1 MNSKLNIVRI
11 TKYKFLE
18 NFIFSYLFIF
28 IISSCSITKHV
39 PEDEF
44 LLRKVK
50 IEFLNSNN
58 SNTISKEE
66 LYDLL
71 LQKPNRKVFSNFRFY
86 LRLYNL
92 SNQQRI
98 DQKIVKKQIKIDKIN
113 LKIKQQNRSSLI
125 LDSNYIQK
133 PLKERKLAFGER
145 IQNTG
150 EAPVI
155 YSALKLNRTKEQLKK
170 YLFNKGYFKNEITDS
185 TTVLDNGQID
195 IQYFIHLREPMYL
208 SSIKYKCPEI
218 LISSY
223 LDSIESNSFLKKG
236 AIFDTDNLVKER
248 NRINEFLTNSGF
260 YNFNKEFIY
269 FDIDTNYVSKTVDIT
284 LGIQNY
290 KKIDK
295 INNSFKDLTHK
306 QFKIS
311 KVNIQI
317 GDSSKFN
324 NIAKLDSIENSFFKI
339 VNYQPINFKSKV
351 FKNSIFFKKDDY
363 YKKSVAQ
370 QTYRSLISLGLFKY
384 VNISFDTL
392 TDNKLVGNI
401 ELTPSKTQNLSLSLD
416 GTNNE
421 RLFGFQGGIDYF
433 HNNLFHGGEKILISL
448 KSSFEIQLL
457 LTDSKETGISNKP
470 NTTEFGPEFH
480 FYLPKY
486 LLINK
491 IGNLRKHINPVTEFT
506 GAFNIQDR
514 PDYYR
519 RNQELS
525 FGWVFHENKTTT
537 WHINPLLISIVDIE
551 INSDFQ
557 NQIESYN
564 DQYILSSFQDHV
576 VAGGVFSFEYN
587 GQNLSYNSNSLYL
600 KTTFESAG
608 GTLFN
613 FHELINKDKNT
624 LTDSYDFL
632 GIRYAH
638 FQKATLDLRYY
649 QGLSDRS
656 KIVYRIYSGV
666 GIPKKNLSDALPF
679 EKSFF
684 VGGSNSLRA
693 WRARSLG
700 PGSYFEDSTRYD
712 KIGDIKFEGNVE
724 ARFPISKWIEGAFF
738 VDFGNIWL
746 IGYDSLRPEGK
757 FNWNNV
763 LDDIAIGTGFGLRLN
778 FEFFILRA
786 DLAIPFKNPGIPKDN
801 NQWVFKSEKRD
812 DHFSPLLNLGIGY
825 PF

>member
-1 MNSKLNIVRI
+1 MNIVRI

-28 IISSCSITKHV
+28 IFSSCSITKHV

-98 DQKIVKKQIKIDKIN
+98 DQKIVKKQIKIDKVN

-133 PLKERKLAFGER
+133 PLKERKIAFGER

-223 LDSIESNSFLKKG
+223 LDSIKSNSFLKKG

-248 NRINEFLTNSGF
+248 NRINDFLTNSGF

-392 TDNKLVGNI
+392 TENKLVGNI

-421 RLFGFQGGIDYF
+421 RSFGFQGGIDYF
-433 HNNLFHGGEKILISL
+433 HNNLFHGGEKIIISL

-587 GQNLSYNSNSLYL
+587 GQNLSYNSNSLYF

-613 FHELINKDKNT
+613 FHELINKDKNP

-649 QGLSDRS
+649 QGLLDRS

-684 VGGSNSLRA
+684 AGGSNSLRA

-786 DLAIPFKNPGIPKDN
+786 DLAIPFKNPGIPKNN
-801 NQWVFKSEKRD
+801 NQWIFKSEKRD
-812 DHFSPLLNLGIGY
+812 DHFTPLLNLGIGY

>member
-1 MNSKLNIVRI
+1 MNIVRI

-28 IISSCSITKHV
+28 IFSSCSITKHV

-58 SNTISKEE
+58 YNTISKEE

-92 SNQQRI
+92 SNQQII
-98 DQKIVKKQIKIDKIN
+98 DQKIVKKQIKIDKVN

-195 IQYFIHLREPMYL
+195 IQYFIHLSEPMYL

-223 LDSIESNSFLKKG
+223 LDSIKSNSFLKKG

-248 NRINEFLTNSGF
+248 IRINDFLTNSGF

-392 TDNKLVGNI
+392 TENNLVGNI

-587 GQNLSYNSNSLYL
+587 GQNLSYNSNSLYF

-613 FHELINKDKNT
+613 FHELFNKDKNP
-624 LTDSYDFL
+624 LTNSYDFL

-684 VGGSNSLRA
+684 AGGSNSLRA

-786 DLAIPFKNPGIPKDN
+786 DLAIPFKNPGIPKNN
-801 NQWVFKSEKRD
+801 NQWIFKSEKRD

>member
-1 MNSKLNIVRI
+1 MNIVRI

-28 IISSCSITKHV
+28 IFSSCSITKHV

-98 DQKIVKKQIKIDKIN
+98 DQKIVKKQIKIDKVN

-133 PLKERKLAFGER
+133 PLKERKIAFGES

-155 YSALKLNRTKEQLKK
+155 YSALKLNRTKEQLKN

-208 SSIKYKCPEI
+208 SSIKYQCPEI

-248 NRINEFLTNSGF
+248 NRINDFLTNSGF

-295 INNSFKDLTHK
+295 INNSFQDLTHK

-392 TDNKLVGNI
+392 TENKLVGNI

-421 RLFGFQGGIDYF
+421 RSFGFQGGIDYF
-433 HNNLFHGGEKILISL
+433 HNNLFHGGEKIIISL

-491 IGNLRKHINPVTEFT
+491 IGNLRKHINPITEFT

-587 GQNLSYNSNSLYL
+587 GQNLSYNSNSLYF

-613 FHELINKDKNT
+613 FHELINKDKNP

-684 VGGSNSLRA
+684 AGGSNSLRA

-801 NQWVFKSEKRD
+801 NQWIFKSEKRD

>member
-1 MNSKLNIVRI
+1 MNIVRI

-28 IISSCSITKHV
+28 IFSSCSITKHV

-66 LYDLL
+66 LYDLM

-98 DQKIVKKQIKIDKIN
+98 DQKIVKKQIKIDKVN

-150 EAPVI
+150 EGPVI

-208 SSIKYKCPEI
+208 SSIKYQCPEI

-248 NRINEFLTNSGF
+248 NRINDFLTNSGF

-269 FDIDTNYVSKTVDIT
+269 FDIDTNYVSKNVNIT

-295 INNSFKDLTHK
+295 INNSFQDLTHK

-587 GQNLSYNSNSLYL
+587 GQNLSYNSNSLYF

-613 FHELINKDKNT
+613 FHELINKDKNP

-656 KIVYRIYSGV
+656 KIVYRIYSGF

-684 VGGSNSLRA
+684 AGGSNSLRA

-712 KIGDIKFEGNVE
+712 KIGDIKFEGNLE

-801 NQWVFKSEKRD
+801 TQWIFKSEKRD

>member
-1 MNSKLNIVRI
+1 MNIVRI

-28 IISSCSITKHV
+28 IFSSCSITKHV

-98 DQKIVKKQIKIDKIN
+98 DQKIVKKQIKIDKVN

-133 PLKERKLAFGER
+133 PLKERKIAFGER

-155 YSALKLNRTKEQLKK
+155 YSALKLNRTKEQLKN

-208 SSIKYKCPEI
+208 SSIKYQCPEI

-248 NRINEFLTNSGF
+248 NRINDFLTNSGF

-392 TDNKLVGNI
+392 TENKLVGNI

-421 RLFGFQGGIDYF
+421 RSFGFQGGIDYF
-433 HNNLFHGGEKILISL
+433 HNNLFHGGEKIIISL

-587 GQNLSYNSNSLYL
+587 GQNLSYNSNSLYF

-613 FHELINKDKNT
+613 FHELINRDKNP

-684 VGGSNSLRA
+684 AGGSNSLRA

-786 DLAIPFKNPGIPKDN
+786 DLAIPFKNPGIPKNN
-801 NQWVFKSEKRD
+801 NQWIFKSEKRD

>member
-1 MNSKLNIVRI
+1 MNIVRF

-28 IISSCSITKHV
+28 IFSSCSITKHV

-98 DQKIVKKQIKIDKIN
+98 DQKIVKKQIKIDKVN

-155 YSALKLNRTKEQLKK
+155 YSALKLNRTKEQLKN

-208 SSIKYKCPEI
+208 SSIKYQCPEI

-236 AIFDTDNLVKER
+236 AIFDTDNLLKER
-248 NRINEFLTNSGF
+248 NRINDFLTNSGF

-269 FDIDTNYVSKTVDIT
+269 FDIDTNYVSKTVNIT

-295 INNSFKDLTHK
+295 INNSFQDLTHK

-491 IGNLRKHINPVTEFT
+491 IGNLRKHINPITEFT

-587 GQNLSYNSNSLYL
+587 GQNLSYISNSLYF

-613 FHELINKDKNT
+613 FHELINKDKNP

-684 VGGSNSLRA
+684 AGGSNSLRA

-801 NQWVFKSEKRD
+801 NQWIFKSEKRD

>member
-1 MNSKLNIVRI
+1 MNIVRI

-28 IISSCSITKHV
+28 IFSSCSITKHV

-58 SNTISKEE
+58 YNTISKEE

-86 LRLYNL
+86 LRFYNL

-98 DQKIVKKQIKIDKIN
+98 DQKIVKKQIKIDKVN

-195 IQYFIHLREPMYL
+195 IQYFIHLSEPMYL

-223 LDSIESNSFLKKG
+223 LDSIKSNSFLKKG

-248 NRINEFLTNSGF
+248 IRINDFLTNSGF

-392 TDNKLVGNI
+392 TENKLVGNI

-587 GQNLSYNSNSLYL
+587 GQNLSYNSNSLYF

-613 FHELINKDKNT
+613 FHELFNKDKNP

-684 VGGSNSLRA
+684 AGGSNSLRA

-786 DLAIPFKNPGIPKDN
+786 DLAIPFKNPGIPKNN
-801 NQWVFKSEKRD
+801 NQWIFKSEKRD

>member
-1 MNSKLNIVRI
+1 MNIVRI

-28 IISSCSITKHV
+28 IFSSCSITKHV

-98 DQKIVKKQIKIDKIN
+98 DQKIVKKQIKIDKVN

-133 PLKERKLAFGER
+133 PLKERKIAFGES

-223 LDSIESNSFLKKG
+223 LDSIKSNSFLKKG

-248 NRINEFLTNSGF
+248 NRINDFLTNSGF

-392 TDNKLVGNI
+392 TENKLVGNI

-421 RLFGFQGGIDYF
+421 RSFGFQGGIDYF
-433 HNNLFHGGEKILISL
+433 HNNLFHGGEKIIISL

-587 GQNLSYNSNSLYL
+587 GQNLSYNSNSLYF

-613 FHELINKDKNT
+613 FHELINKDKNP

-649 QGLSDRS
+649 QGLLDRS

-684 VGGSNSLRA
+684 AGGSNSLRA

-786 DLAIPFKNPGIPKDN
+786 DLAIPFKNPGIPKNN
-801 NQWVFKSEKRD
+801 NQWIFKSEKRD

>member
-1 MNSKLNIVRI
+1 MNIVRI

-28 IISSCSITKHV
+28 IFSSCSITKHV

-98 DQKIVKKQIKIDKIN
+98 NQKIVKKQIKIDKVN

-150 EAPVI
+150 EGPVI

-170 YLFNKGYFKNEITDS
+170 YLFNKGYFKSEITDS

-208 SSIKYKCPEI
+208 SSIKYKCPEL

-236 AIFDTDNLVKER
+236 SIFDTDNLVKER

-269 FDIDTNYVSKTVDIT
+269 FDIDTNYVSKNVNIT

-295 INNSFKDLTHK
+295 INNSFQDLTHK

-491 IGNLRKHINPVTEFT
+491 IGNLRKHINPITEFT

-587 GQNLSYNSNSLYL
+587 GQNLSYNSNSLYF

-613 FHELINKDKNT
+613 FHELINKDKNP

-684 VGGSNSLRA
+684 AGGSNSLRA

-712 KIGDIKFEGNVE
+712 KIGDIKFEGNIE

>member
-1 MNSKLNIVRI
+1 MNIVRI

-28 IISSCSITKHV
+28 IFSSCSITKHV

-98 DQKIVKKQIKIDKIN
+98 DQKIVKKQIKIDKVN

-133 PLKERKLAFGER
+133 PLKERKIAFGER

-208 SSIKYKCPEI
+208 SSIKYQCPEI

-248 NRINEFLTNSGF
+248 NRINDFLTNSGF

-392 TDNKLVGNI
+392 TENKLVGNI

-421 RLFGFQGGIDYF
+421 RSFGFQGGIDYF
-433 HNNLFHGGEKILISL
+433 HNNLFHGGEKIIISL

-587 GQNLSYNSNSLYL
+587 GQNLSYNSNSLYF

-613 FHELINKDKNT
+613 FHELINRDKNP

-684 VGGSNSLRA
+684 AGGSNSLRA

-801 NQWVFKSEKRD
+801 NQWIFKSEKRD

>member
-1 MNSKLNIVRI
+1 MKSKLNIVRI
-11 TKYKFLE
+11 NKHKFLK
-18 NFIFSYLFIF
+18 NLIFFFLLIF
-28 IISSCSITKHV
+28 VFSSCSITKHV
-39 PEDEF
+39 PEDEY
-44 LLRKVK
+44 LIRKVK
-50 IEFLNSNN
+50 IEVLSSNN
-58 SNTISKEE
+58 SNTISKDE
-66 LYDLL
+66 LYNLL
-71 LQKPNRKVFSNFRFY
+71 LQKPNRKVFSNYRFY

-98 DQKIVKKQIKIDKIN
+98 DQKIIKKQTKIDKVN
-113 LKIKQQNRSSLI
+113 HKIKQQNRNSLI
-125 LDSNYIQK
+125 LDSNCIQK
-133 PLKERKLAFGER
+133 PLKERKLVFGER
-145 IQNTG
+145 IQNSG

-155 YSALKLNRTKEQLKK
+155 FSALKLNRTKEQLKK
-170 YLFNKGYFKNEITDS
+170 HLFNKGYFKSEITDS
-185 TTVLDNGQID
+185 LSILDNGQID
-195 IQYFIHLREPMYL
+195 IQYFIKLRDPMYL
-208 SSIKYKCPEI
+208 NTIKYHCPEV

-223 LDSIESNSFLKKG
+223 LDSIKSNSFLNKG
-236 AIFDTDNLVKER
+236 AVFDTENLVKER
-248 NRINEFLTNSGF
+248 NRINDFLTDRGF

-269 FDIDTNYVSKTVDIT
+269 FDIDTNYVSNTVNIT

-295 INNSFKDLTHK
+295 IKNSFQDLTHK
-306 QFKIS
+306 QFKIT

-324 NIAKLDSIENSFFKI
+324 HIAKLDSLENSFFKI
-339 VNYQPINFKSKV
+339 VNYHPINFNSKV
-351 FKNSIFFKKDDY
+351 FKNSILFKKDDF
-363 YKKSVAQ
+363 YKKSIAQ

-392 TDNKLVGNI
+392 PESKLICNVS
-401 ELTPSKTQNLSLSLD
+401 LSPAKSQNLSLSLD

-421 RLFGFQGGIDYF
+421 RLFGFQGGLDYF
-433 HNNLFHGGEKILISL
+433 HNNLFRGGEKILISL

-470 NTTEFGPEFH
+470 NTTELGPEFH

-486 LLINK
+486 FLINK
-491 IGNLRKHINPVTEFT
+491 IGNLSKHINPITEFT

-525 FGWVFHENKTTT
+525 FGWIFHENKTTT

-557 NQIESYN
+557 TQIESYN

-587 GQNLSYNSNSLYL
+587 GQNQINSSNSLYF

-608 GTLFN
+608 GMLYN
-613 FHELINKDKNT
+613 FHKLINKEKNP

-666 GIPKKNLSDALPF
+666 GVPKKNLSDALPF

-684 VGGSNSLRA
+684 AGGSNSLRA

-700 PGSYFEDSTRYD
+700 PGSYFEDTTRYD
-712 KIGDIKFEGNVE
+712 KIGDIKFEGNLE

-746 IGYDSLRPEGK
+746 VGYDSLRPEGK
-757 FNWNNV
+757 FNWNN
-763 LDDIAIGTGFGLRLN
+763 LMDDIAIGTGFGLRLN

-786 DLAIPFKNPGIPKDN
+786 DLAIPFKNPGIPN
-801 NQWVFKSEKRD
+801 NENQWIFKSENKDR
-812 DHFSPLLNLGIGY
+812 FTPLLNLGIGY

>member
-1 MNSKLNIVRI
+1 MNIVRI

-28 IISSCSITKHV
+28 IFSSCSITKHV

-98 DQKIVKKQIKIDKIN
+98 DQKIVKKQIKIDKVN

-248 NRINEFLTNSGF
+248 NRINDFLTNSGF

-433 HNNLFHGGEKILISL
+433 NNNLFHGGEKILISL

-491 IGNLRKHINPVTEFT
+491 IGNLRKHINPITEFT

-587 GQNLSYNSNSLYL
+587 GQNLSYNSNSLYF

-613 FHELINKDKNT
+613 FHELINKDKNP

-684 VGGSNSLRA
+684 AGGSNSLRA

-801 NQWVFKSEKRD
+801 NQWIFKSEKRD

>member
-1 MNSKLNIVRI
+1 MMNIVRI
-11 TKYKFLE
+11 SKFKFLE
-18 NFIFSYLFIF
+18 NFISCYFLVFIL
-28 IISSCSITKHV
+28 SSCTITKHV
-39 PEDEF
+39 PKEKY

-50 IEFLNSNN
+50 IDILNSNN
-58 SNTISKEE
+58 SSTISKEE
-66 LYDLL
+66 LYNLL
-71 LQKPNRKVFSNFRFY
+71 LQKPNRKVFLNYRFY

-92 SNQQRI
+92 SNQERI
-98 DQKIVKKQIKIDKIN
+98 DQKIIKKQTKTEKIN
-113 LKIKQQNRSSLI
+113 SKIKQQNTSSLI
-125 LDSNYIQK
+125 SDSNYVQR
-133 PLKERKLAFGER
+133 PLKVRKLVFGER
-145 IQNTG
+145 LQNAG

-170 YLFNKGYFKNEITDS
+170 HLFNKGYFKSEITDS
-185 TTVLDNGQID
+185 IFVLDNGQID
-195 IQYFIHLREPMYL
+195 IHYFIKLRNPMHL
-208 SSIKYKCPEI
+208 SSIKYYCPDI
-218 LISSY
+218 LISNY
-223 LDSIESNSFLKKG
+223 LDSIQSNSFLKKE

-248 NRINEFLTNSGF
+248 NRINDFLTNNGF

-269 FDIDTNYVSKTVDIT
+269 FDIDTNYITNTVNIT

-290 KKIDK
+290 KKINQ
-295 INNSFKDLTHK
+295 INNSFQDLTHK

-317 GDSSKFN
+317 GDSSKFK
-324 NIAKLDSIENSFFKI
+324 NITKLDSIKNSFFKI
-339 VNYQPINFKSKV
+339 INYQPINFKSKV
-351 FKNSIFFKKDDY
+351 FKNSIFFKKDDF
-363 YKKSVAQ
+363 YKKSIAQ

-392 TDNKLVGNI
+392 SDNKLICNV
-401 ELTPSKTQNLSLSLD
+401 ELTPSKSQNLSLSLD

-421 RLFGFQGGIDYF
+421 RLFGFQGGLDYF
-433 HNNLFHGGEKILISL
+433 HNNLFRGGEKLLISL

-457 LTDSKETGISNKP
+457 LTDSKENGISNKP

-491 IGNLRKHINPVTEFT
+491 IGNLSKHINPVTEFT

-514 PDYYR
+514 PDYFR

-557 NQIESYN
+557 TQIESYN

-587 GQNLSYNSNSLYL
+587 GQNLSYNSNSLYF

-613 FHELINKDKNT
+613 FHELINKPKNSNT
-624 LTDSYDFL
+624 NSYDFL

-638 FQKATLDLRYY
+638 FQKATIDLRYY

-656 KIVYRIYSGV
+656 KIIYRIYSGI

-684 VGGSNSLRA
+684 AGGSNSLRA
-693 WRARSLG
+693 WRARALG
-700 PGSYFEDSTRYD
+700 PGSYYDSANRYD
-712 KIGDIKFEGNVE
+712 KIGDIKFEGNLE
-724 ARFPISKWIEGAFF
+724 TRFPISKWIEGAFF

-746 IGYDSLRPEGK
+746 ISYDSLRPEGK

-763 LDDIAIGTGFGLRLN
+763 MDDIAIGTGFGLRLN

-786 DLAIPFKNPGIPKDN
+786 DLAIPFKNPGIPEEV
-801 NQWVFKSEKRD
+801 NQWIFQNNIKNREKY
-812 DHFSPLLNLGIGY
+812 FAPILNLGIGY

>member
-1 MNSKLNIVRI
+1 MNIVRI
-11 TKYKFLE
+11 TKYKFLK
-18 NFIFSYLFIF
+18 NFIFFHLFIF
-28 IISSCSITKHV
+28 IFSSCSITKHV

-50 IEFLNSNN
+50 IEILNSNN

-66 LYDLL
+66 LYNLL
-71 LQKPNRKVFSNFRFY
+71 LQKPNRKVFSNYRFY

-98 DQKIVKKQIKIDKIN
+98 DQKIVKKQIKTDKVN
-113 LKIKQQNRSSLI
+113 LKIEQQNRSSLI

-133 PLKERKLAFGER
+133 PLKVRKLVFGER
-145 IQNTG
+145 IQITG

-170 YLFNKGYFKNEITDS
+170 HLFNKGYFKSEITDS
-185 TTVLDNGQID
+185 TSVLDNGQID
-195 IQYFIHLREPMYL
+195 IQYFIKLKEPMYL
-208 SSIKYKCPEI
+208 NFIKYHCPEI

-223 LDSIESNSFLKKG
+223 LDSIKSNSFLNKG

-248 NRINEFLTNSGF
+248 NRINDFLTNRGF

-269 FDIDTNYVSKTVDIT
+269 FDIDTNYFSKTVNIT

-290 KKIDK
+290 KKINQ
-295 INNSFKDLTHK
+295 INNSFQNLTHK

-324 NIAKLDSIENSFFKI
+324 NIAKLDGIENSFFKI
-339 VNYQPINFKSKV
+339 VNYQPINFKSKI
-351 FKNSIFFKKDDY
+351 FKNSILFKQDDY
-363 YKKSVAQ
+363 YKKSIAQ

-392 TDNKLVGNI
+392 PGNKLVGNI
-401 ELTPSKTQNLSLSLD
+401 ELTPSKSQNLSLSLD

-491 IGNLRKHINPVTEFT
+491 IGNLSKHINPVTEFT

-557 NQIESYN
+557 TQIESYN

-587 GQNLSYNSNSLYL
+587 GQNLSYNSNSIYF

-613 FHELINKDKNT
+613 FHQLTAKNKDP

-638 FQKATLDLRYY
+638 FQKATIDLRYY
-649 QGLSDRS
+649 QGISDRS
-656 KIVYRIYSGV
+656 KIIYRIYSGI
-666 GIPKKNLSDALPF
+666 GIPKKNLSNALPF

-684 VGGSNSLRA
+684 AGGSNSLRA

-700 PGSYFEDSTRYD
+700 PGSYYDSANRYD
-712 KIGDIKFEGNVE
+712 KIGDIKFEGNLE

-757 FNWNNV
+757 FNWDNAI
-763 LDDIAIGTGFGLRLN
+763 DDIAVGIGIGLRLN

-786 DLAIPFKNPGIPKDN
+786 DLAIPFKNPGIPN
-801 NQWVFKSEKRD
+801 YQNQWIFQNSSTNRKNY
-812 DHFSPLLNLGIGY
+812 FSPLLNLGIGY

>member
-1 MNSKLNIVRI
+1 MNIVRI

-28 IISSCSITKHV
+28 IFSSCSITKHV

-50 IEFLNSNN
+50 IEFLNINN

-98 DQKIVKKQIKIDKIN
+98 DQKIVKKQIKIDKVN

-170 YLFNKGYFKNEITDS
+170 YLFNKGYFKSEITDS

-223 LDSIESNSFLKKG
+223 LDSIKSNSFLKKG
-236 AIFDTDNLVKER
+236 EIFDTDNLVKER
-248 NRINEFLTNSGF
+248 NRINDFLTNSGF

-269 FDIDTNYVSKTVDIT
+269 FDIDTNYVSKTVNIT

-295 INNSFKDLTHK
+295 INNSFQDLTHK

-311 KVNIQI
+311 KLNIQI

-392 TDNKLVGNI
+392 TDHKLVGNI

-525 FGWVFHENKTTT
+525 FGWIFHENKTTT

-587 GQNLSYNSNSLYL
+587 GQNLSYNSNSLYF

-613 FHELINKDKNT
+613 FHELINKDKNS

-684 VGGSNSLRA
+684 AGGSNSLRA

-746 IGYDSLRPEGK
+746 LGYDSLRPEGK

-801 NQWVFKSEKRD
+801 NQWIFKSEKRD

>member
-1 MNSKLNIVRI
+1 MNIVRF

-28 IISSCSITKHV
+28 IFSSCSITKHV

-98 DQKIVKKQIKIDKIN
+98 DQKIVKKQIKIDKVN

-155 YSALKLNRTKEQLKK
+155 YSALKLNRTKEQLKN

-208 SSIKYKCPEI
+208 SSIKYQCPEI

-248 NRINEFLTNSGF
+248 NRINDFLTNSGF

-269 FDIDTNYVSKTVDIT
+269 FDIDTNYVSKTVNIT

-421 RLFGFQGGIDYF
+421 RSFGFQGGIDYF
-433 HNNLFHGGEKILISL
+433 HNNLFHGGEKIIISL

-491 IGNLRKHINPVTEFT
+491 IGNLRKHINPITEFT

-587 GQNLSYNSNSLYL
+587 GQNLSYISNSLYF

-613 FHELINKDKNT
+613 FHELINKDKNP

-684 VGGSNSLRA
+684 AGGSNSLRA

-801 NQWVFKSEKRD
+801 NQWIFKSEKRD

>member
-1 MNSKLNIVRI
+1 MMNIVRI

-28 IISSCSITKHV
+28 IFSSCSLTKHV

-66 LYDLL
+66 IYDLL

-98 DQKIVKKQIKIDKIN
+98 DQKIINKQIKIDKVN

-170 YLFNKGYFKNEITDS
+170 YLFNKGYFKSEITDS
-185 TTVLDNGQID
+185 TTILDNGQID
-195 IQYFIHLREPMYL
+195 IQYLIHLREPMYL

-248 NRINEFLTNSGF
+248 NRINDFLTNSGF

-269 FDIDTNYVSKTVDIT
+269 FDIDTNYVSKTVNIT

-295 INNSFKDLTHK
+295 INNSFQDLTHK

-351 FKNSIFFKKDDY
+351 FKSSIFFKKDDY

-525 FGWVFHENKTTT
+525 LGWIFHENKTTT

-587 GQNLSYNSNSLYL
+587 GQNLSYNSNSLYF

-613 FHELINKDKNT
+613 FHELINKDKNP

-666 GIPKKNLSDALPF
+666 GIQKKNLSDALPF

-684 VGGSNSLRA
+684 AGGSNSLRA

-700 PGSYFEDSTRYD
+700 PGSYFEDSTRFD

-801 NQWVFKSEKRD
+801 NQWIFKSEKRD

>member
-1 MNSKLNIVRI
+1 MNIVRI

-28 IISSCSITKHV
+28 IFSSCSITKHV

-98 DQKIVKKQIKIDKIN
+98 DQKIVKKQIKIDKVN

-133 PLKERKLAFGER
+133 PLKERKIAFGER

-223 LDSIESNSFLKKG
+223 LDSIKSNSFLKKG

-248 NRINEFLTNSGF
+248 NRINDFLTNSGF

-421 RLFGFQGGIDYF
+421 RSFGFQGGIDYF
-433 HNNLFHGGEKILISL
+433 HNNLFHGGEKIIISL

-587 GQNLSYNSNSLYL
+587 GQNLSYNSNSLYF

-613 FHELINKDKNT
+613 FHELINRDKNP

-684 VGGSNSLRA
+684 AGGSNSLRA

-786 DLAIPFKNPGIPKDN
+786 DLAIPFKNPGIPKNN
-801 NQWVFKSEKRD
+801 NQWIFKSEKRD

>member
-1 MNSKLNIVRI
+1 
-11 TKYKFLE
+11 
-18 NFIFSYLFIF
+18 
-28 IISSCSITKHV
+28 
-39 PEDEF
+39 
-44 LLRKVK
+44 
-50 IEFLNSNN
+50 
-58 SNTISKEE
+58 
-66 LYDLL
+66 
-71 LQKPNRKVFSNFRFY
+71 
-86 LRLYNL
+86 
-92 SNQQRI
+92 
-98 DQKIVKKQIKIDKIN
+98 
-113 LKIKQQNRSSLI
+113 
-125 LDSNYIQK
+125 
-133 PLKERKLAFGER
+133 
-145 IQNTG
+145 
-150 EAPVI
+150 
-155 YSALKLNRTKEQLKK
+155 
-170 YLFNKGYFKNEITDS
+170 
-185 TTVLDNGQID
+185 
-195 IQYFIHLREPMYL
+195 
-208 SSIKYKCPEI
+208 
-218 LISSY
+218 
-223 LDSIESNSFLKKG
+223 
-236 AIFDTDNLVKER
+236 
-248 NRINEFLTNSGF
+248 
-260 YNFNKEFIY
+260 
-269 FDIDTNYVSKTVDIT
+269 
-284 LGIQNY
+284 
-290 KKIDK
+290 
-295 INNSFKDLTHK
+295 
-306 QFKIS
+306 
-311 KVNIQI
+311 
-317 GDSSKFN
+317 
-324 NIAKLDSIENSFFKI
+324 
-339 VNYQPINFKSKV
+339 
-351 FKNSIFFKKDDY
+351 
-363 YKKSVAQ
+363 
-370 QTYRSLISLGLFKY
+370 
-384 VNISFDTL
+384 
-392 TDNKLVGNI
+392 
-401 ELTPSKTQNLSLSLD
+401 LSLD

-457 LTDSKETGISNKP
+457 LTDNKETGISNKP

-525 FGWVFHENKTTT
+525 FGWIFHENKTTT

-587 GQNLSYNSNSLYL
+587 GQNLSYNSNSLYF

-613 FHELINKDKNT
+613 FHELINKDKNS

-684 VGGSNSLRA
+684 AGGSNSLRA

-746 IGYDSLRPEGK
+746 LGYDSLRPEGK

-801 NQWVFKSEKRD
+801 NQWIFKSEKRD

>member
-1 MNSKLNIVRI
+1 M
-11 TKYKFLE
+11 
-18 NFIFSYLFIF
+18 
-28 IISSCSITKHV
+28 ISSCSITKYV
-39 PEDEF
+39 PENKY

-50 IEFLNSNN
+50 IEILNGN
-58 SNTISKEE
+58 SSKTLVKEE
-66 LYDLL
+66 LHNLL
-71 LQKPNRKVFSNFRFY
+71 LQKPNRKVFSNYRFY

-92 SNQQRI
+92 SNQRRI
-98 DQKIVKKQIKIDKIN
+98 NQKIIKKQIKIEELN
-113 LKIKQQNRSSLI
+113 LNIKEKNRSSLI
-125 LDSNYIQK
+125 LDSNYI
-133 PLKERKLAFGER
+133 PNSLKVRKLVFGER
-145 IQNTG
+145 LQNTG
-150 EAPVI
+150 EAPVV
-155 YSALKLNRTKEQLKK
+155 YSSLKLNRTKEQLKK
-170 YLFNKGYFKNEITDS
+170 HLFNKGYFKSEITDS
-185 TTVLDNGQID
+185 TFNINNNQID
-195 IQYFIHLREPMYL
+195 IHYFIKLRDPMRL
-208 SSIKYKCPEI
+208 SSIKYHCPEI

-223 LDSIESNSFLKKG
+223 LDSIQSDSFLKKG
-236 AIFDTDNLVKER
+236 EVFDTDNLVKER

-269 FDIDTNYVSKTVDIT
+269 FDIDTNYVLNNVNIT

-290 KKIDK
+290 KKINQ
-295 INNSFKDLTHK
+295 INNSFQDLTHK

-317 GDSSKFN
+317 GDSTKSN
-324 NIAKLDSIENSFFKI
+324 TIAKLDSIENSFFKI
-339 VNYQPINFKSKV
+339 VNYQLINFKSKI
-351 FKNSIFFKKDDY
+351 FKNSILFKEDDFY
-363 YKKSVAQ
+363 QKSIAQ

-392 TDNKLVGNI
+392 ADNKLISNV
-401 ELTPSKTQNLSLSLD
+401 ELIPSKSQNLSLSFD

-421 RLFGFQGGIDYF
+421 RLFGFQGGLDYF
-433 HNNLFHGGEKILISL
+433 HNNLFHGGEKLLISL

-457 LTDSKETGISNKP
+457 LTDSKESGISNKP

-491 IGNLRKHINPVTEFT
+491 IGNLSKHINPVTEFT

-557 NQIESYN
+557 TQIESYN
-564 DQYILSSFQDHV
+564 DQYILSSFQDNV

-587 GQNLSYNSNSLYL
+587 GQNLSYNSNSLYF

-613 FHELINKDKNT
+613 FHELTNKTKDP
-624 LTDSYDFL
+624 LTNSYDFL

-638 FQKATLDLRYY
+638 FQKATIDLRYY
-649 QGLSDRS
+649 QALSERS
-656 KIVYRIYSGV
+656 KIVYRIYSGI

-684 VGGSNSLRA
+684 AGGSNSLRG

-700 PGSYFEDSTRYD
+700 PGSHFDPDTRYD
-712 KIGDIKFEGNVE
+712 KIGDIKFEGNLE
-724 ARFPISKWIEGAFF
+724 GRFPISKWIEGAFF

-746 IGYDSLRPEGK
+746 IGYDSLRPKGK
-757 FNWNNV
+757 FNWNNAV
-763 LDDIAIGTGFGLRLN
+763 DDIAIGTGFGLRLN
-778 FEFFILRA
+778 FDFFILRA
-786 DLAIPFKNPGIPKDN
+786 DLAIPFKNPGIPN
-801 NQWVFKSEKRD
+801 YINQWIFKNKGDNREN
-812 DHFSPLLNLGIGY
+812 HFAPLLNLGIGY

>member
-1 MNSKLNIVRI
+1 MNIVRI

-28 IISSCSITKHV
+28 IFSSCSITKHV

-98 DQKIVKKQIKIDKIN
+98 DQKIVKKQIKIDKVN
-113 LKIKQQNRSSLI
+113 LKIKQLNRSSLI

-208 SSIKYKCPEI
+208 SSIKYQCPEI

-248 NRINEFLTNSGF
+248 NRINDFLTNSGF

-269 FDIDTNYVSKTVDIT
+269 FDIDTNYLSKTVNIT

-295 INNSFKDLTHK
+295 INNSFQDLTHK

-491 IGNLRKHINPVTEFT
+491 IGNLRKHINPITEFT

-684 VGGSNSLRA
+684 AGGSNSLRA

-712 KIGDIKFEGNVE
+712 KIGDIKFEGNIE

-763 LDDIAIGTGFGLRLN
+763 LDDIAIGSGFGLRLN

-801 NQWVFKSEKRD
+801 NQWIFKSEKRD

>member
-1 MNSKLNIVRI
+1 MNIVRF

-28 IISSCSITKHV
+28 IFSSCSITKHV

-98 DQKIVKKQIKIDKIN
+98 DQKIVKKQINIDKVN

-155 YSALKLNRTKEQLKK
+155 YSALKLNRTKEQLKN

-208 SSIKYKCPEI
+208 SSIKYQCPEI

-248 NRINEFLTNSGF
+248 NRINDFLTNSGF

-269 FDIDTNYVSKTVDIT
+269 FDIDTNYVSKTVNIT

-295 INNSFKDLTHK
+295 INNSFQDLTHK

-311 KVNIQI
+311 KLNIQI

-491 IGNLRKHINPVTEFT
+491 IGNLRKHINPITEFT

-587 GQNLSYNSNSLYL
+587 GQNLSYNSNSLYF

-613 FHELINKDKNT
+613 FHELINKDKNP

-684 VGGSNSLRA
+684 AGGSNSLRA

-801 NQWVFKSEKRD
+801 NQWIFKSEKRD

>member
-1 MNSKLNIVRI
+1 MNIVRI

-28 IISSCSITKHV
+28 IFSSCSITKHV

-98 DQKIVKKQIKIDKIN
+98 DQKIVKKQIKIDKVN

-133 PLKERKLAFGER
+133 PLKERKIAFGER

-208 SSIKYKCPEI
+208 SSIKYQCPEI

-248 NRINEFLTNSGF
+248 NRINDFLTNSGF

-384 VNISFDTL
+384 VNISFDTI

-587 GQNLSYNSNSLYL
+587 GQNLSYNSNSLYF

-613 FHELINKDKNT
+613 FHELINKDKNP

-684 VGGSNSLRA
+684 AGGSNSLRA

-801 NQWVFKSEKRD
+801 NQWIFKSEKRD

>member
-1 MNSKLNIVRI
+1 MNIVRI

-28 IISSCSITKHV
+28 IFSSCSITKHV

-98 DQKIVKKQIKIDKIN
+98 DQKIVKKQIKIDKVN

-155 YSALKLNRTKEQLKK
+155 YSALKLNRTKEQLKN

-185 TTVLDNGQID
+185 NTVLDNGQID

-208 SSIKYKCPEI
+208 SSIKYQCPEI

-236 AIFDTDNLVKER
+236 AIFDTDNLVNER
-248 NRINEFLTNSGF
+248 NRINDFLTNSGF

-269 FDIDTNYVSKTVDIT
+269 FDIDTNYVSKTVNIT

-295 INNSFKDLTHK
+295 INNSFQDLTHK

-351 FKNSIFFKKDDY
+351 LKNSIFFKKDDY

-491 IGNLRKHINPVTEFT
+491 IGNLRKHINPITEFT

-587 GQNLSYNSNSLYL
+587 GQNLSYNSNSLYF

-613 FHELINKDKNT
+613 FHELINKDKNP

-684 VGGSNSLRA
+684 AGGSNSLRA

-801 NQWVFKSEKRD
+801 NQWIFKSEKRD

>member
-1 MNSKLNIVRI
+1 MNIVRI

-28 IISSCSITKHV
+28 IFSSCSITKHV

-98 DQKIVKKQIKIDKIN
+98 DQKIVKKQIKIEKVN

-155 YSALKLNRTKEQLKK
+155 YSALKLNRTKEQLKN

-208 SSIKYKCPEI
+208 SSIKYQCPEI

-248 NRINEFLTNSGF
+248 NRINDFLTNSGF

-269 FDIDTNYVSKTVDIT
+269 FDIDTNYVSKTVNIT

-295 INNSFKDLTHK
+295 INNSFQDLTHK

-324 NIAKLDSIENSFFKI
+324 NIAKLDSIENSFLKI

-491 IGNLRKHINPVTEFT
+491 IGNLRKHINPITEFT

-587 GQNLSYNSNSLYL
+587 GQNLSYNSNSLYF

-613 FHELINKDKNT
+613 FHELINKDKNP

-684 VGGSNSLRA
+684 AGGSNSLRA

-801 NQWVFKSEKRD
+801 NQWIFKSEKRD

>member
-1 MNSKLNIVRI
+1 MNIVRF

-28 IISSCSITKHV
+28 IFSSCSITKHV

-98 DQKIVKKQIKIDKIN
+98 DQKIVKKQIKIDKVN

-155 YSALKLNRTKEQLKK
+155 YSALKLNRTKEQLKN

-208 SSIKYKCPEI
+208 SSIKYQCPEI

-248 NRINEFLTNSGF
+248 NRINDFLTNSGF

-269 FDIDTNYVSKTVDIT
+269 FDIDTNYVSKTVNIT

-295 INNSFKDLTHK
+295 INNSFQDLTHK

-433 HNNLFHGGEKILISL
+433 HNNLFHGGEKIIISL

-491 IGNLRKHINPVTEFT
+491 IGNLRKHINPITEFT

-587 GQNLSYNSNSLYL
+587 GQNLSYNSNSLYF

-613 FHELINKDKNT
+613 FHELINKDKNP

-632 GIRYAH
+632 GIWYAH

-684 VGGSNSLRA
+684 AGGSNSLRA

-786 DLAIPFKNPGIPKDN
+786 DLAIPFKNPGIPKNN
-801 NQWVFKSEKRD
+801 NQWIFKSEKRD

>member
-1 MNSKLNIVRI
+1 MNIVRI
-11 TKYKFLE
+11 PKYKFPEIFIFFCL
-18 NFIFSYLFIF
+18 FIFSLT
-28 IISSCSITKHV
+28 SCTITKHV
-39 PEDEF
+39 KEDEY

-50 IEFLNSNN
+50 IEFVNSNYSN
-58 SNTISKEE
+58 SIAKEE
-66 LYDLL
+66 LYNLL
-71 LQKPNRKVFSNFRFY
+71 SQKPNRKVFSNFRFH

-98 DQKIVKKQIKIDKIN
+98 DEKIIKKQIKIDDLNI
-113 LKIKQQNRSSLI
+113 KIKENNINSLN
-125 LDSNYIQK
+125 LDSNYIQA
-133 PLKERKLAFGER
+133 PLKIRKLVFGER
-145 IQNTG
+145 LQNAG
-150 EAPVI
+150 EAPVV
-155 YSALKLNRTKEQLKK
+155 YSALKLNRTKEQIIKH
-170 YLFNKGYFKNEITDS
+170 LFNKGYFKSEIADS
-185 TTVLDNGQID
+185 THIIDNQID
-195 IQYFIHLREPMYL
+195 VHYFINLSDPMRL
-208 SSIKYKCPEI
+208 SSVKYHCPEK
-218 LISSY
+218 LISNY
-223 LDSIESNSFLKKG
+223 LDSIKSNSFLVKG
-236 AIFDTDNLVKER
+236 EVFDTDNLVNER
-248 NRINEFLTNSGF
+248 NRINDFLTNSGF

-269 FDIDTNYVSKTVDIT
+269 FDIDTNYVSNTVNVI

-290 KKIDK
+290 KKINQT
-295 INNSFKDLTHK
+295 NNTFQELTHK
-306 QFKIS
+306 QFKIA
-311 KVNIQI
+311 KVNIEI
-317 GDSSKFN
+317 GDSNKFN
-324 NIAKLDSIENSFFKI
+324 SKPKLDSIRNSFMHV

-351 FKNSIFFKKDDY
+351 FKNSILFKKDDLY
-363 YKKSVAQ
+363 QKSITQ

-384 VNISFDTL
+384 VNLSFDTL
-392 TDNKLVGNI
+392 AGNKLVSNI
-401 ELTPSKTQNLSLSLD
+401 ELTPSKIQNFSFSFD

-421 RLFGFQGGIDYF
+421 RLFGFQAGLDYF
-433 HNNLFHGGEKILISL
+433 HNNLFHGGEKLLISL

-457 LTDSKETGISNKP
+457 LTDSKESGISNKP

-491 IGNLRKHINPVTEFT
+491 IGNLSKHINPITEFT

-551 INSDFQ
+551 INNEFQ
-557 NQIESYN
+557 EQIESYE

-587 GQNLSYNSNSLYL
+587 GQKLNYNSNSLYF

-608 GTLFN
+608 GALFK
-613 FHELINKDKNT
+613 FHDLTNKKIDTITN
-624 LTDSYDFL
+624 SYDFL

-638 FQKATLDLRYY
+638 FQKATIDLRYY
-649 QGLSDRS
+649 QGLFDRS
-656 KIVYRIYSGV
+656 KIVYRIYSGI

-684 VGGSNSLRA
+684 AGGSNSLRA

-700 PGSYFEDSTRYD
+700 PGSYSDISNRYD
-712 KIGDIKFEGNVE
+712 KIGDVKFEGNIE
-724 ARFPISKWIEGAFF
+724 LRMPITKWIEGAFF

-746 IGYDSLRPEGK
+746 IGEDSLRPEGK
-757 FNWNNV
+757 FNWNNAI
-763 LDDIAIGTGFGLRLN
+763 DDIAIGTGFGLRLN

-786 DLAIPFKNPGIPKDN
+786 DIAIPFKNPGTPN
-801 NQWVFKSEKRD
+801 NVNHWIFPNSVVNRGKY
-812 DHFSPLLNLGIGY
+812 FSPILNLGIGY

>member
-1 MNSKLNIVRI
+1 MNIVRI

-28 IISSCSITKHV
+28 IFSSCSITKHV

-58 SNTISKEE
+58 YNTISKEE

-86 LRLYNL
+86 LRFYNL

-98 DQKIVKKQIKIDKIN
+98 DQKIVKKQIKIDKVN

-195 IQYFIHLREPMYL
+195 IQYFIHLSEPMYL

-223 LDSIESNSFLKKG
+223 LDSIKSNSFLKKG

-248 NRINEFLTNSGF
+248 IRINDFLTNSGF

-392 TDNKLVGNI
+392 TENNLVGNI

-587 GQNLSYNSNSLYL
+587 GQNLSYNSNSLYF

-613 FHELINKDKNT
+613 FHELFNKDKNP

-684 VGGSNSLRA
+684 AGGSNSLRA

-786 DLAIPFKNPGIPKDN
+786 DLAIPFKNPGIPKNN
-801 NQWVFKSEKRD
+801 NQWIFKSEKRD

>member
-1 MNSKLNIVRI
+1 MNIVRI
-11 TKYKFLE
+11 TKYKFLK
-18 NFIFSYLFIF
+18 NFIFFHLFIF
-28 IISSCSITKHV
+28 IFSSCSITKHV

-50 IEFLNSNN
+50 IEILNSNN

-66 LYDLL
+66 LYNLL
-71 LQKPNRKVFSNFRFY
+71 LQKPNRKVFSNYRFY

-98 DQKIVKKQIKIDKIN
+98 DQKIVKKQIKTDKVN
-113 LKIKQQNRSSLI
+113 LKIEQQNRSSLI

-133 PLKERKLAFGER
+133 PLKVRKLVFGER
-145 IQNTG
+145 IQITG

-170 YLFNKGYFKNEITDS
+170 HLFNKGYFKSEITDS
-185 TTVLDNGQID
+185 TSVLDNGQID
-195 IQYFIHLREPMYL
+195 IQYFIKLKEPMYL
-208 SSIKYKCPEI
+208 NFIKYHCPEI

-223 LDSIESNSFLKKG
+223 LDSIKSNSFLNKG

-248 NRINEFLTNSGF
+248 NRINDFLTNRGF

-269 FDIDTNYVSKTVDIT
+269 FDIDTNYFSKTVNIT

-290 KKIDK
+290 KKINQ
-295 INNSFKDLTHK
+295 INNSFQNLTHK

-324 NIAKLDSIENSFFKI
+324 NIAKLDGIENSFFKI
-339 VNYQPINFKSKV
+339 VNYQPINFKSKI
-351 FKNSIFFKKDDY
+351 FKNSILFKKDDY
-363 YKKSVAQ
+363 YKKSIAQ

-392 TDNKLVGNI
+392 PGNKLVGNI
-401 ELTPSKTQNLSLSLD
+401 ELTPSKSQNLSLSLD

-491 IGNLRKHINPVTEFT
+491 IGNLSKHINPVTEFT

-557 NQIESYN
+557 TQIESYN

-587 GQNLSYNSNSLYL
+587 GQNLSYNSNSIYF

-613 FHELINKDKNT
+613 FHQLTAKNKDP

-638 FQKATLDLRYY
+638 FQKATIDLRYY
-649 QGLSDRS
+649 QGISDRS
-656 KIVYRIYSGV
+656 KIIYRIYSGI
-666 GIPKKNLSDALPF
+666 GIPKKNLSNALPF

-684 VGGSNSLRA
+684 AGGSNSLRA

-700 PGSYFEDSTRYD
+700 PGSYYDSANRYD
-712 KIGDIKFEGNVE
+712 KIGDIKFEGNLE

-757 FNWNNV
+757 FNWDNAI
-763 LDDIAIGTGFGLRLN
+763 DDIAVGIGIGLRLN

-786 DLAIPFKNPGIPKDN
+786 DLAIPFKNPGIPN
-801 NQWVFKSEKRD
+801 YQNQWIFQNSSTNRKNY
-812 DHFSPLLNLGIGY
+812 FSPLLNLGIGY

>member
-1 MNSKLNIVRI
+1 MNIVRI

-28 IISSCSITKHV
+28 IFSSCSITKHV

-92 SNQQRI
+92 SNQQII
-98 DQKIVKKQIKIDKIN
+98 DQKIVKKQIKIDKVN

-133 PLKERKLAFGER
+133 PLKERKIAFGER

-208 SSIKYKCPEI
+208 SSIKYKCPDI

-236 AIFDTDNLVKER
+236 AIFDTDDLVKER

-295 INNSFKDLTHK
+295 INNSFQDLTHK

-433 HNNLFHGGEKILISL
+433 NNNLFHGGEKILISL

-587 GQNLSYNSNSLYL
+587 GQNLSYNSNSLYF

-613 FHELINKDKNT
+613 FHELINKDKNP

-684 VGGSNSLRA
+684 AGGSNSLRA

-724 ARFPISKWIEGAFF
+724 ARFPLSKWIEGAFF

-786 DLAIPFKNPGIPKDN
+786 DLAIPFKNPGIPKNN
-801 NQWVFKSEKRD
+801 NQWIFKSEKRD